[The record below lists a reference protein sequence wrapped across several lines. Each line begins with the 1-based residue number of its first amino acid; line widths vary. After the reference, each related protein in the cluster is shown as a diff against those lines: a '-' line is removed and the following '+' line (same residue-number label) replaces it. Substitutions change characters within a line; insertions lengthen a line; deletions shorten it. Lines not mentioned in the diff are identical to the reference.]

1 MYSYIRSNPFQ
12 STLPRGSDV
21 ISCLL
26 QFLLLYFNPRSLA
39 GATLAKAVHC
49 FKSCI
54 SIHAPSRER
63 RVAGPIRKSRADFNP
78 RSLAGATCLFCKRPR
93 CLKISIH
100 APSRERPS
108 VTIITLPSLLFQS
121 TLPRGSDLC
130 AVLYKRSCLDFN
142 PRSLAGATVVSA
154 TDLARGVNFNPRS
167 LAGATLYILYQ
178 TGLLRSF
185 QSTLPRG
192 SDSSLYVKVIKQ
204 LYFNPRSLAGA
215 TTVIPA

>member
-63 RVAGPIRKSRADFNP
+63 LITVRPKTLQRGNFNP
-78 RSLAGATCLFCKRPR
+78 RSLAGATSRLKNNCRCSRYFNPR
-93 CLKISIH
+93 SLAGATKIS
-100 APSRERPS
+100 
-108 VTIITLPSLLFQS
+108 VFLMT
-121 TLPRGSDLC
+121 D
-130 AVLYKRSCLDFN
+130 CLDFN
-142 PRSLAGATVVSA
+142 PRSLAGATTFINLNYQNHA
-154 TDLARGVNFNPRS
+154 HFNPRS
-167 LAGATLYILYQ
+167 LAGATSRY
-178 TGLLRSF
+178 TEC
-185 QSTLPRG
+185 P
-192 SDSSLYVKVIKQ
+192 
-204 LYFNPRSLAGA
+204 
-215 TTVIPA
+215 